1 MANITVIILM
11 AVARFLK
18 GGMQNIFQEQ
28 VQYQQTEFCAFI
40 DCGT

>member
-11 AVARFLK
+11 AVVRFLK
-18 GGMQNIFQEQ
+18 GGMQNIIQEQ
-28 VQYQQTEFCAFI
+28 VQYQQMEFCALI